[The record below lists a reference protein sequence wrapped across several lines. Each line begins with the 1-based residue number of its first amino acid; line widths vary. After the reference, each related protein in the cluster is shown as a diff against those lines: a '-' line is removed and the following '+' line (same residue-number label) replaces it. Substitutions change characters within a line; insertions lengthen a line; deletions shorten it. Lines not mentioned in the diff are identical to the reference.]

1 MEAIFAMF
9 ATFGMLLFAGVGVV
23 IMDEAQKYFERKH

>member
-9 ATFGMLLFAGVGVV
+9 ATFGMLLFAGVVLV
-23 IMDEAQKYFERKH
+23 IVDEIQKSRQH